1 MSENLLVFG
10 NGFDLAHGFKTS
22 YNDFKEWLRNTY
34 ATPTVNQEE
43 YLTVPDYATNHRN
56 LTEYDVEKVAEFF
69 NNLISEVCADNWRDF
84 EAELA
89 NLDWERCFADGVDPH
104 IRDVA
109 ALLINEYF
117 PRWANQIDISNPKKK
132 FDKLK
137 DIIKN
142 NKNYMLTFNYTDTL
156 EIHYNTQKVCH
167 IHGRISK
174 KTPLLV
180 GHGEEMCVNEL
191 YNDTENI
198 HSDIEEIYSD
208 IDEAIEMLHSL
219 YKKDTKTSYENNK
232 DFFDS
237 LKNVSKIYFYGF
249 SFADVDMCYLREI
262 AKIVDCKNTIIYL
275 HSFDNT
281 VRQQYIENL
290 VNAGFTKENIKIL
303 HNDFETEDPDFKKTN
318 EKLEYIEKYSSAF
331 SLMLAVG
338 APVIGVLLSI
348 MQYGFHKGYYDY
360 FNINQTAWLDLSN
373 DNNIFYPI
381 YMVLVG
387 LLLMIL
393 NIIPEFVTRYH
404 QKKGLIIS
412 SIVGGILL
420 TGCVAINLLIV
431 NIMLAIIQGL
441 LIWIVIY
448 GFGYID
454 STADYISKFKK
465 NKNTNYGEKTKEQE
479 SVMTALAVVFI
490 FIGLIVLF
498 FSTSATGASFAKS
511 KDDFKIIQDNS
522 SLWVVLH
529 ETDDKLVL
537 AEAIISDEGILEI
550 NKYEQRVVENDDYH
564 TYIWMG
570 KFEIKNKEKYKNEIL
585 TEIK

>member
-43 YLTVPDYATNHRN
+43 YLTVPDYATNYRN

-89 NLDWERCFADGVDPH
+89 NLNWERCLIDGVDPY

-109 ALLINEYF
+109 ALLIDEYF
-117 PRWANQIDISNPKKK
+117 PEWAKQIDISSPEKK
-132 FDKLK
+132 FDRLK

-142 NKNYMLTFNYTDTL
+142 NRNHILTFNYTDTL
-156 EIHYNTQKVCH
+156 EAHYNVKNICH
-167 IHGRISK
+167 IHGRINK
-174 KTPLLV
+174 RTPLLV
-180 GHGEEMCVNEL
+180 GHGEEL
-191 YNDTENI
+191 YNG
-198 HSDIEEIYSD
+198 EIYSD
-208 IDEAIEMLHSL
+208 TDEAIEMLHNL
-219 YKKDTKTSYENNK
+219 YKKDTQTTYEENKT
-232 DFFDS
+232 FFNS

-249 SFADVDMCYLREI
+249 SFADVDMYYIKEI

-275 HSFDNT
+275 HSFDNK

-303 HNDFETEDPDFKKTN
+303 HNDFEIEDPDIKKTN

-338 APVIGVLLSI
+338 APVIGVILSI

-360 FNINQTAWLDLSN
+360 FNINRTAWLDLSN

-381 YMVLVG
+381 YMVIVG
-387 LLLMIL
+387 LFLMIL

-404 QKKGLIIS
+404 QKRGFIIS
-412 SIVGGILL
+412 SIIGGLL
-420 TGCVAINLLIV
+420 LIGCITINLLVV
-431 NIMLAIIQGL
+431 NILWAILQGVI
-441 LIWIVIY
+441 IWIVIY

-454 STADYISKFKK
+454 SAADYMSKLKK

-479 SVMTALAVVFI
+479 SIMIALAVVII
-490 FIGLIVLF
+490 FICIIVLF
-498 FSTSATGASFAKS
+498 FSTSATGASVAET
-511 KDDFKIIQDNS
+511 KDDLKIIQENS

-537 AEAIISDEGILEI
+537 AEATISDEKKLVI
-550 NKYEQRVVENDDYH
+550 NKYEQRVVENTDYH
-564 TYIWMG
+564 TYMWVG
-570 KFEIKNKEKYKNEIL
+570 NFEIINKEEYQQELLNL
-585 TEIK
+585 IK